1 MRKLARKNPHNL
13 RNQREKKIKHKD
25 YFAQI
30 SEKKNKNPQEKNPHN
45 LRNLRNQGE
54 KKIKHKYY
62 FAKICEKKIKIRKKK
77 IRIICVISEKKNKA

>member
-45 LRNLRNQGE
+45 LRNQRE
-54 KKIKHKYY
+54 KKPQQEIKNQQ
-62 FAKICEKKIKIRKKK
+62 KIKR
-77 IRIICVISEKKNKA
+77 A

>member
-13 RNQREKKIKHKD
+13 PNQREKKIKHKD

-30 SEKKNKNPQEKNPHN
+30 REKKNKNPQEKNQHY
-45 LRNLRNQGE
+45 LRNQGE

-62 FAKICEKKIKIRKKK
+62 FAIICEKK
-77 IRIICVISEKKNKA
+77 NPQ